1 MCPLDGG
8 RGLLQLRAWEG
19 PALTAVSE
27 RLALRQSLSR
37 DWGSP
42 DSFFFVFGPASSGT
56 RRLIARRRPG
66 RNFAMGSEHGASSQ
80 DRMDQLVPRK
90 SCHARE
96 CDRRYKFFQ
105 GCVKVVLLVLVCSV
119 RRADAFCVA
128 RPALSRTSAH
138 PHTSPFRQQQYEIL
152 PFPLLELAIV
162 PLACCEPRLAWYRSS
177 MNSADK

>member
-1 MCPLDGG
+1 MYPLDGG

-27 RLALRQSLSR
+27 RLALGHSLEI
-37 DWGSP
+37 GEVQIL
-42 DSFFFVFGPASSGT
+42 FFFVFGPASSGT
-56 RRLIARRRPG
+56 RKLIAMRRPG
-66 RNFAMGSEHGASSQ
+66 RNFAMGSECGASSQ
-80 DRMDQLVPRK
+80 DRADQLVPRK
-90 SCHARE
+90 SCHARV

-128 RPALSRTSAH
+128 RPALSRTPAH
-138 PHTSPFRQQQYEIL
+138 PHTGTFRQQQYEIL
-152 PFPLLELAIV
+152 PFPLLELAIM
-162 PLACCEPRLAWYRSS
+162 PHACCAPRLAWYRSS